1 MVCKV
6 YKFRSCGFRVAG
18 FSVTGYWVAG
28 FRVEG
33 LRGKELRVKGF
44 SVLGMG
50 LVRLWLWVRRQTDL
64 LLESLRC
71 KWGFLRRGLWD
82 VSTRR
87 RF

>member
-28 FRVEG
+28 FQVEG
-33 LRGKELRVKGF
+33 LRGKELRVQGF
-44 SVLGMG
+44 SVLGIG
-50 LVRLWLWVRRQTDL
+50 FVRLWLGL
-64 LLESLRC
+64 LLEWLRC
-71 KWGFLRRGLWD
+71 KWGFLRHGLWD